1 MVEHV
6 LGAALVLLIAGEAAI
21 LLVVLSLILVTAS
34 AVLQERSE

>member
-6 LGAALVLLIAGEAAI
+6 LSVALVLLIAGEAA
-21 LLVVLSLILVTAS
+21 LSLVVLSLILVTAS